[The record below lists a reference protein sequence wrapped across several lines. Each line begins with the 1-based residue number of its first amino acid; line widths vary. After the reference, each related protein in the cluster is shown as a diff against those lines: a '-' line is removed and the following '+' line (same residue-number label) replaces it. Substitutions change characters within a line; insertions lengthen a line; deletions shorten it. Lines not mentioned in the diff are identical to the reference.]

1 MSVKETVFEI
11 LGVEE
16 KPQSQQQLVT
26 VGLIRQGFPVET
38 VGRVASRYGIS
49 SGQLAKML
57 GSSERTISR
66 RKKEKKS
73 LDATSSDRIYR
84 LARIFALAEEVFSS
98 PQVAQDWLKRPNRAL
113 AGAIPFELLDT
124 DAGPQ
129 QVEEVLSRIEYG
141 VYS

>member
-26 VGLIRQGFPVET
+26 VGKIGKGFPVEA

-66 RKKEKKS
+66 RKKEKNLLMPPLQIGYTALVQGWGVGTNNQKHFQ
-73 LDATSSDRIYR
+73 RIPE
-84 LARIFALAEEVFSS
+84 LMVLH
-98 PQVAQDWLKRPNRAL
+98 WLK
-113 AGAIPFELLDT
+113 
-124 DAGPQ
+124 
-129 QVEEVLSRIEYG
+129 
-141 VYS
+141 